1 MVTEQE
7 MRSVV
12 HQKGLQHRGVH
23 VFLFNEQGEMLIQKR
38 SADRANSP
46 SLLDCSVSE
55 HVKAGENYL
64 EAAARGL
71 KEEMGVERMLKRE
84 EELLKIV
91 FDRLAKQPKIHVLAG
106 EHQHRLGVIAFYIDG
121 IHYNLAARILN
132 DRFGIQVRSGC
143 ACAGTY
149 GHYLLHINQDVSMSI
164 FREIARGNLTH
175 KPGWVRMSIH
185 PTMSDEEVTYIM
197 DAMDALM
204 VHVQEWE
211 IDYRYDAQSNE
222 YIHRTYKDPCREMVD
237 SWMTDLFEVPA
248 PV

>member
-1 MVTEQE
+1 
-7 MRSVV
+7 
-12 HQKGLQHRGVH
+12 
-23 VFLFNEQGEMLIQKR
+23 
-38 SADRANSP
+38 
-46 SLLDCSVSE
+46 
-55 HVKAGENYL
+55 
-64 EAAARGL
+64 
-71 KEEMGVERMLKRE
+71 
-84 EELLKIV
+84 
-91 FDRLAKQPKIHVLAG
+91 
-106 EHQHRLGVIAFYIDG
+106 
-121 IHYNLAARILN
+121 
-132 DRFGIQVRSGC
+132 
-143 ACAGTY
+143 
-149 GHYLLHINQDVSMSI
+149 MSI